1 MKGVIVQ
8 LNELIHRIQIDQ
20 TQRQYQRLDE
30 ALSIN
35 IFNLTMTDEGQ
46 SSTELNAEFF
56 HSQISIN
63 CLIRMKSLTWKEFLF
78 M

>member
-46 SSTELNAEFF
+46 SSTELNAEFL
-56 HSQISIN
+56 QLTNIN
-63 CLIRMKSLTWKEFLF
+63 
-78 M
+78 

>member
-1 MKGVIVQ
+1 VKGVIVQ

-46 SSTELNAEFF
+46 SSTELNAEFL
-56 HSQISIN
+56 QLTNIN
-63 CLIRMKSLTWKEFLF
+63 
-78 M
+78 